1 MQALARFLTF
11 VFPMVVV
18 VAVQKAHAT
27 WVASPTYNVFPS
39 WYFVF
44 GILYALILA
53 VAAYGMGLPEVTVER
68 GKSLTV
74 ALGVSVAAA
83 GIMSVLALIAGQP
96 LVGRFVIFVSA
107 AVAVPVQ
114 VAASA
119 LANSGRSRAEARDR
133 LVFVG
138 GDEEAAQLRS
148 DLTLA
153 PERASTLVAHLADGA
168 ATSTRSG
175 HRLLVDLVDHEQA
188 TVLVIDRGAQMDES
202 VIAQAAELHE
212 RGIRVRTLLEFYE
225 EWLGKLPL
233 GELQRESLFFDIS
246 EVHHVQY
253 ARTKRIIDVALAS
266 VSLVPLVLVVPLVIL
281 GNLVAN
287 RGPLLFRQDRVG
299 RGGETFQILK
309 FRTMSPPKT
318 KGGAGE
324 WTAADDPRIT
334 PFGKFMRITHIDE
347 LPQVINILRGELSM
361 VGPRP
366 EQPHYV
372 EQLNQ
377 QLPFYDMRHLVRPG
391 LTGWAQVKYGYAAD
405 ERDALEK
412 LQYEFFYLRRQSI
425 WFDLRIMFRTIRS
438 TLGGEGKGR

>member
-309 FRTMSPPKT
+309 FRTMSPSKT

-347 LPQVINILRGELSM
+347 LPQMVNILRGDLAI

-366 EQPHYV
+366 EQPQYV
-372 EQLNQ
+372 AELVGK
-377 QLPFYDMRHLVRPG
+377 LPFYDLRHLVRPG
-391 LTGWAQVKYGYAAD
+391 LTGWAQVKYGYAGD
-405 ERDALEK
+405 ERGALEK
-412 LQYEFFYLRRQSI
+412 LQYEFFYLRHQDLR
-425 WFDLRIMFRTIRS
+425 FDLQIIGRTLRS
-438 TLGGEGKGR
+438 VLGSQGRGR

>member
-309 FRTMSPPKT
+309 FRTMSPSKT
-318 KGGAGE
+318 KGG
-324 WTAADDPRIT
+324 
-334 PFGKFMRITHIDE
+334 
-347 LPQVINILRGELSM
+347 
-361 VGPRP
+361 
-366 EQPHYV
+366 
-372 EQLNQ
+372 
-377 QLPFYDMRHLVRPG
+377 
-391 LTGWAQVKYGYAAD
+391 
-405 ERDALEK
+405 
-412 LQYEFFYLRRQSI
+412 
-425 WFDLRIMFRTIRS
+425 
-438 TLGGEGKGR
+438 GGGVDGSR